1 MAYQKLQASRA
12 LAVIPSDTIN
22 IPNVSATA
30 ASGTTTST
38 GANRLIDSSAT
49 FLDDN
54 IKKGDIVYDTT
65 NNVVT
70 TVIEVEN
77 DNGLAVVTAIASGA
91 DYVVYSQRDIPSN
104 GCVLYVGGLG
114 DVRVLTAGGDDVVF
128 SALPAGTFVPVNV
141 VRVFSTNT
149 TATNLVALW

>member
-12 LAVIPSDTIN
+12 A
-22 IPNVSATA
+22 
-30 ASGTTTST
+30 
-38 GANRLIDSSAT
+38 
-49 FLDDN
+49 
-54 IKKGDIVYDTT
+54 
-65 NNVVT
+65 
-70 TVIEVEN
+70 
-77 DNGLAVVTAIASGA
+77 AVVTSDTAN
-91 DYVVYSQRDIPSN
+91 IPSVSGPAGETVNN

-128 SALPAGTFVPVNV
+128 SAVPAGTFVPVNV